1 MTVARNLTADEHVKT
16 TCQTSRA
23 GKEPVSRNPRST
35 GLDIPG
41 FRTVLE
47 KTRSA
52 GVAVEEV
59 ADELGMVHVV
69 LGKEIAQRLAPGSDG
84 ASALARIALL
94 ESKLVQAAIE
104 LAEVHAALASQSAAI
119 PWSNHSDQS
128 GLHPKA

>member
-16 TCQTSRA
+16 TCQTSLA
-23 GKEPVSRNPRST
+23 GKEPVSGNPRST

-69 LGKEIAQRLAPGSDG
+69 LGKEIEPRLAPGSDG

-104 LAEVHAALASQSAAI
+104 LAEVHAALASLSASI
-119 PWSNHSDQS
+119 PWSSRSDQS
-128 GLHPKA
+128 GVHPKA